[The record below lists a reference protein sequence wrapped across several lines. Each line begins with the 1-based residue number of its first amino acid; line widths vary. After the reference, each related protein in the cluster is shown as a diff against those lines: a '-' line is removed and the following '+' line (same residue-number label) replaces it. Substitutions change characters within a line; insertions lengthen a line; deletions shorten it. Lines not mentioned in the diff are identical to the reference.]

1 MPEQMNDLAALAD
14 LAAKVPDER
23 RRALEGQLP
32 FASNPRFDAGL
43 AAGLAHASQLV
54 ARQQGE
60 EAARPLQ
67 EMAAV
72 AAARAL
78 AEQRAYGPVRER
90 MLSAAARAEVE
101 AEIERVKS
109 GQVELVPVED
119 TLRELDGQVPRPN
132 DQDELPGRLQAR

>member
-1 MPEQMNDLAALAD
+1 MNDLAALAD